1 MNPGGQIGPFGNL
14 PMAPDPNQTAAFD
27 LALQVERYY
36 AALMQAVAAGSNPRA
51 QPDLGGKLLYAGE
64 LDAEGRALIVAANI
78 AGAASLGATADE
90 ASRKQA
96 LRDGV
101 VDFLVTSLDEAL
113 RILKNEIRKRQTVAV
128 CVAGAPQAV
137 EREMLE
143 RGVLPDLLRPGAA
156 SMPERAPFL
165 SQGARQIE
173 LSSPKKNPALL
184 AWRVAAAPAQ
194 WLPKLDDLAM
204 NCLQDEDGAARRWL
218 RLAPRYLGRLAQGV
232 RLLRCDEETAQRVLQ
247 QVRQQVEQGEIGVP
261 VEIRFSS
268 RGECEEHRFSPLG
281 DAENSR

>member
-1 MNPGGQIGPFGNL
+1 MKPGGQTGPFGNL
-14 PMAPDPNQTAAFD
+14 PMAPDPNLTAAFD

-36 AALMQAVAAGSNPRA
+36 AALMQAAAAGSSPRA

-64 LDAEGRALIVAANI
+64 LDGEGRALIAAANI
-78 AGAASLGATADE
+78 AGAASLGATAD
-90 ASRKQA
+90 ADARKQA
-96 LRDGV
+96 VRDGV

-156 SMPERAPFL
+156 AAPERAPFL
-165 SQGARQIE
+165 NQGARQIQ
-173 LSSPKKNPALL
+173 LSKLEKNPALL
-184 AWRVAAAPAQ
+184 RWRVAAAPAQ

-204 NCLQDEDGAARRWL
+204 NCLREEDGAARRWL
-218 RLAPRYLGRLAQGV
+218 RLAPRYLGRPAQGV
-232 RLLRCDEETAQRVLQ
+232 RLLRCDEETAQSFLQ
-247 QVRQQVEQGEIGVP
+247 QVRQQVEREEIGVP
-261 VEIRFSS
+261 VEIRLSNPAHT
-268 RGECEEHRFSPLG
+268 EQHLFSPPK
-281 DAENSR
+281 R